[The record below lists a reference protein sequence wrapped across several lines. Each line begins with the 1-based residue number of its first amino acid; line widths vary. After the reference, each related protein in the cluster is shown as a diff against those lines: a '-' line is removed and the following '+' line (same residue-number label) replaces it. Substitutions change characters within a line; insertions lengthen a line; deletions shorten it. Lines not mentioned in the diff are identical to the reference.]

1 VSDHPSDPAAPSE
14 VPQSQEHAIGQP
26 ASVIPEAE
34 APEHSPAV
42 RESTPNQA
50 GFEAPAAGVDEA
62 PVAPIPSAPAPR
74 GGTGHVIG
82 AVVAIA
88 IIGVVL
94 SAAVGGVAGY
104 LGSRYSSGSITAQSA
119 RTATEPVEAAAAVAL
134 PAVVNIDVTESSSA
148 SGLPQ
153 GHPDVPSDGTG
164 SGVAFKSTADG
175 GTYIITNNHVV
186 AGATK
191 IVVTP
196 ADSDPITATLV
207 GTDPQ
212 TDIAVIKVAT
222 KIQTI
227 TVGDSEG
234 LVVGETAVA
243 IGSPYG
249 LQHSV
254 SSGVIS
260 AVHRSLTASY
270 SSDSTGSA
278 YPLVDVIQTDAAINP
293 GNSGGALVDLQGR
306 LVGINSAIYTESGS
320 SAGIGF
326 SIPSRTAIR
335 IADELISTG
344 KATHPFLGVEGRTV
358 TASVAKEAGLSK
370 AEGAAIAIVIPETG
384 AAKAGLRKGDIIT
397 RLDDTQIRTMDDLIL
412 AVRRS
417 EIGETV
423 TLTVW
428 RDHAQITLKMTIGDK
443 PSSVS

>member
-1 VSDHPSDPAAPSE
+1 
-14 VPQSQEHAIGQP
+14 
-26 ASVIPEAE
+26 
-34 APEHSPAV
+34 
-42 RESTPNQA
+42 
-50 GFEAPAAGVDEA
+50 
-62 PVAPIPSAPAPR
+62 
-74 GGTGHVIG
+74 
-82 AVVAIA
+82 VAIA
-88 IIGVVL
+88 IAGVVV

-104 LGSRYSSGSITAQSA
+104 LGSRYGSTSTASQ
-119 RTATEPVEAAAAVAL
+119 ATLAANAATQPVEAAAAVAL
-134 PAVVNIDVTESSSA
+134 PAVVNIDVSTASSS

-153 GHPDVPSDGTG
+153 GHPDVTDGTG
-164 SGVAFKSTADG
+164 SGVAFKSTSDG

-186 AGATK
+186 ADATK

-196 ADSDPITATLV
+196 AGGDSIDATLV
-207 GTDPQ
+207 GTDSQ

-222 KIQTI
+222 KIPTI
-227 TVGDSEG
+227 TVGDSEK

-260 AVHRSLTASY
+260 AVHRSLTTSY

-293 GNSGGALVDLQGR
+293 GNSGGALVDLQGQ

-326 SIPSRTAIR
+326 SIPSNTAVR
-335 IADELISTG
+335 VANELISTG

-358 TASVAKEAGLSK
+358 TDAIAKEVGLSK
-370 AEGAAIAIVIPETG
+370 AEGALVASVIPGTG
-384 AAKAGLRKGDIIT
+384 AAKAGLRKNDIIT
-397 RLDDTQIRTMDDLIL
+397 KLDDTQIRTMDDLIL

-443 PSSVS
+443 PSNVS